1 MEETKQAFYSL
12 FEVGHSPSSA
22 RHVREQALYIQAE
35 SETDA
40 QLSLADRAHNP
51 MVQDICRLF
60 IKWKEASYGNDD
72 GKELFQKLQEHVDKY
87 NRDNLEAEG
96 KAILQ
101 WYEAPS
107 IEDSDSEAD
116 LPPSKRKRREVSSK
130 PLILVICTPLMARVH
145 KQVCQ
150 AAEIVFCDATSSLDR
165 YNTAL
170 FILSTTHVC
179 SGVPLAAVMVSD
191 ETEQTVTKAMEMV
204 KQVLPADAFYGNG
217 PSVGPSA
224 FMIDDSIV
232 EHTALS
238 VTWPSA
244 RILLCTFHFL
254 QRRWTWLYEGKN
266 CIQKEDRVTL
276 IQLVRSLVYSKSEV
290 ELKNKHAS
298 FTSSETAKK
307 YPSFIKHMENLWEKR
322 ELWAHC
328 FRNTLLIRGNHTN
341 NYAESGIKILK
352 DLIFGRVKAYNL
364 VQMFYFV
371 VETLE
376 LYYKRKLVNVAHNR
390 LESYIALRFQGLNVK
405 KISKADITKS
415 DLPGWYK
422 VQSQTERGKYYDVK

>member
-1 MEETKQAFYSL
+1 MNPYLITHTGVLKLAFTHNHPISSAHALSFRDVLEETKQAFYSL

-35 SETDA
+35 SEADA
-40 QLSLADRAHNP
+40 QLSLADRGHNP

-60 IKWKEASYGNDD
+60 IKWKEATYGKDD
-72 GKELFQKLQEHVDKY
+72 GKELFQRLQERVDRY
-87 NRDNLEAEG
+87 NRDNCEAEG
-96 KAILQ
+96 KTILQ
-101 WYEAPS
+101 WYEAPGT
-107 IEDSDSEAD
+107 EDSDSEAD
-116 LPPSKRKRREVSSK
+116 LPPTKRKRREVSNK
-130 PLILVICTPLMARVH
+130 PLILAICTPLMARIH

-224 FMIDDSIV
+224 FMIDDSTV
-232 EHTALS
+232 ERSALS

-266 CIQKEDRVTL
+266 CIQKEDRVIL
-276 IQLVRSLVYSKSEV
+276 IQLVRGLVYSQSEV
-290 ELKNKHAS
+290 ELKDKHTLL
-298 FTSSETAKK
+298 TSSETAKK
-307 YPSFIKHMENLWEKR
+307 YPSFIQHMENLWEKR

-328 FRNTLLIRGNHTN
+328 FRKTLLIRGNHTN
-341 NYAESGIKILK
+341 NYAEAGIKILK

-376 LYYKRKLVNVAHNR
+376 LY
-390 LESYIALRFQGLNVK
+390 
-405 KISKADITKS
+405 TKS
-415 DLPGWYK
+415 ENW
-422 VQSQTERGKYYDVK
+422 